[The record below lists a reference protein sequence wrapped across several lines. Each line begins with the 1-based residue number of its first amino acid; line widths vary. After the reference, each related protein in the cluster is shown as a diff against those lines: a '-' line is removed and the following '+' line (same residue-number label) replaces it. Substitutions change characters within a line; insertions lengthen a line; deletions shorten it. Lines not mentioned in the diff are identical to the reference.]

1 MVAEELTPAAIDCI
15 LYNLKTWRRLV
26 ALMEPRTSTSVVRLP
41 VATSRPLSS
50 AVERVAVR
58 RALVTE
64 VLDAAER
71 ALKDLPP
78 ELRQIARFRYDHQ
91 MTYREIARLLTKR
104 ARRRV
109 GADQKARV
117 STSTVH
123 QKVESIRYICA
134 QHLASVGPEFWG
146 VLRTLELDSAEQK
159 P

>member
-1 MVAEELTPAAIDCI
+1 MGEELAPRAIDCI
-15 LYNLKTWRRLV
+15 LYNLRTWRRLV
-26 ALMEPRTSTSVVRLP
+26 ALMEPRTSTSVVCLP
-41 VATSRPLSS
+41 VSGSRLSS

-71 ALKDLPP
+71 ALKALPP
-78 ELRQIARFRYDHQ
+78 ELRQIARLRYDHR

-109 GADQKARV
+109 GMDQMTARV

-123 QKVESIRYICA
+123 QKVESIRNICRE
-134 QHLASVGPEFWG
+134 HLCSVSKEFWG
-146 VLRTLELDSAEQK
+146 QIRTLELDGTEQRG
-159 P
+159 